1 MEHVPVYMR
10 FQKVGCDARLEQL
23 DFYEEASITLSRKLE
38 SLHLVLCLMRTH
50 RNCKNHASSSL
61 THDRA
66 LKGLLHHKLSTEA
79 MFACSIQHRVLFA
92 LLHIALGRVGHNQG
106 GKPRQKN
113 KVAKKKKTD
122 KYQAKTW
129 NKPEAAC
136 MMGFLSAA
144 PICCISSGMAWFS
157 TLPASWCMY
166 S

>member
-79 MFACSIQHRVLFA
+79 MFACSIQHRVLCSSSHRSWKGKTQPGGQA
-92 LLHIALGRVGHNQG
+92 KAENQSS
-106 GKPRQKN
+106 
-113 KVAKKKKTD
+113 KKKE
-122 KYQAKTW
+122 
-129 NKPEAAC
+129 N
-136 MMGFLSAA
+136 
-144 PICCISSGMAWFS
+144 
-157 TLPASWCMY
+157 
-166 S
+166 